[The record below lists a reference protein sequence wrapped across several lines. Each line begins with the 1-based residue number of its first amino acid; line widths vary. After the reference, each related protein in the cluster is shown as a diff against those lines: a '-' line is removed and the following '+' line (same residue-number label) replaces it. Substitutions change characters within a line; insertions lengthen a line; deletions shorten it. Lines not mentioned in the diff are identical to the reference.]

1 MQEEAVSEAANAAA
15 RKLGY
20 AALKLQQQEAVVN
33 FLSGRDVFAVL
44 PTGYGKSLCYALLP
58 LAFDLL
64 EINAEKNANCCSI
77 NSINSNYEGSSML
90 KTV

>member
-1 MQEEAVSEAANAAA
+1 MQEEAASKAANAAA

-20 AALKLQQQEAVVN
+20 AALKLQQQEVVVN

-64 EINAEKNANCCSI
+64 EGNAEKK
-77 NSINSNYEGSSML
+77 MQL
-90 KTV
+90 L